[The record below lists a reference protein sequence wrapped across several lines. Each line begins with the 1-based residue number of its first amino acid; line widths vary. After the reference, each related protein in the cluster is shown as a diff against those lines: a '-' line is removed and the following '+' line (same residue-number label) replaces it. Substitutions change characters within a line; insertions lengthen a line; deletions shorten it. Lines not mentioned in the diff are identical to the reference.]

1 VLLGALLLLL
11 VEVEVLL
18 LLLRWPR
25 CFLGLQR
32 LPLAAA
38 AGRSM
43 GSGCCLRWRVLRC
56 LMVSSEAFMQVYLQG
71 SHRMLTR
78 PPSGCLVLYVV
89 CGCPMPRAVVH

>member
-1 VLLGALLLLL
+1 LIARRELLGVLLLLLL

-18 LLLRWPR
+18 LLRWRR

-43 GSGCCLRWRVLRC
+43 GSGCCLQWRVLRC

-71 SHRMLTR
+71 S
-78 PPSGCLVLYVV
+78 
-89 CGCPMPRAVVH
+89 